1 MNVTVSSWALPGDY
15 GQAHPVA
22 RKRPGGMAG
31 GWLAAGDVDWQA
43 VWSQD
48 DRMEAI
54 PRRVPAGSVGPA
66 VPGAPDVGRPGRRR
80 RPTGKPPPLPRSIHR
95 TGLWWVAAAVVL
107 VTLAKVVFGPAR
119 RSLGVAVTVWDDAVV
134 GWLARLHLP
143 GLTGLMEAIVASTGS
158 AAVVGVV
165 RWGVLVALL
174 VLRRFRHLV
183 VFVGSFLAVLLAVRL
198 ATVDRPRPFG
208 VDLRGSWAGWAMPS
222 RPVAIFAATLVGVLY
237 TLVPVGRWR
246 QLGKWVAAGLVT
258 AFALARVGLG
268 VDAPTDVLVG
278 AVIGVAVSVAAYRL
292 FVPSEVFPVAYRRGR
307 SAHLDVGGR
316 RGEAIRDALAD
327 QLGLTVVEV
336 KPFGLSGSAGSTP
349 LRIQVQ
355 DGAGDARYVFGKLYA
370 RSHLRADRSYKF
382 ARALRYGRLED
393 EKPFSTVRRL
403 VQQEDYALSLMQR
416 AGLPSPEPYGV
427 AELTPEREYLI
438 VFEFLDGA
446 TELGEADVDDAII
459 DQGLAIVRKLWD
471 ANLAHRDIKPANLL
485 VRGGKLYLIDVFF
498 AQLHPSPW
506 RQAVDL
512 ANMLLCLALRS
523 SPQQV
528 YQRALRRFS
537 VGEITEAFAA
547 ARGLA
552 LPSQLRRMMR
562 DQGRD
567 LHGEFVRL
575 LPTPPRPIGVQ
586 RWSARRVGL
595 LLLVL
600 VALIPAVP
608 MAWAFASSSANPDA
622 GAAVS
627 GGNGSCTQL
636 EELWLQAQAVPSAS
650 LIPCFQAFPAGIQGA
665 LAVRNGES
673 VLQFDRAGVDIKLNI
688 ADGPHVTAEAGSVTI
703 RLTATCA
710 AHTTTAGQTI
720 APGVTRFHLE
730 GPPGTSE
737 VADVFRGGCVT
748 YRAEAGSASARLLDQ
763 AQRAVSFRARDDLRQ
778 ALQRRSGGRLDLYPA
793 AP

>member
-1 MNVTVSSWALPGDY
+1 MG
-15 GQAHPVA
+15 
-22 RKRPGGMAG
+22 
-31 GWLAAGDVDWQA
+31 
-43 VWSQD
+43 
-48 DRMEAI
+48 AI
-54 PRRVPAGSVGPA
+54 PRRVPAGSAGPA

-80 RPTGKPPPLPRSIHR
+80 RPTGKPPPLPRGIHR

-119 RSLGVAVTVWDDAVV
+119 RGLGVAVTVWDDAVV

-143 GLTGLMEAIVASTGS
+143 GLTGLMEAIMASTGS

-183 VFVGSFLAVLLAVRL
+183 VFVGSFLAVLVAVRL

-237 TLVPVGRWR
+237 TLVPAGRWR

-268 VDAPTDVLVG
+268 VDAPTDALVG

-355 DGAGDARYVFGKLYA
+355 DGAGDTRYVFGKLYA

-416 AGLPSPEPYGV
+416 AGLPSPQPYGV

-446 TELGEADVDDAII
+446 TELGEADVDDAVI

-537 VGEITEAFAA
+537 VGEINEAFAA

-650 LIPCFQAFPAGIQGA
+650 RIPCFQAFPAGIQGA
-665 LAVRNGES
+665 LRVRNGES

-688 ADGPHVTAEAGSVTI
+688 ADGLHVTAEAGSVTI

-720 APGVTRFHLE
+720 APGVTRFNLE

-737 VADVFRGGCVT
+737 VADVFRGGCIT

-763 AQRAVSFRARDDLRQ
+763 SQRAVSFRARDDLRQ
-778 ALQRRSGGRLDLYPA
+778 ALQRRSGGRLDLYPP

>member
-1 MNVTVSSWALPGDY
+1 
-15 GQAHPVA
+15 
-22 RKRPGGMAG
+22 
-31 GWLAAGDVDWQA
+31 
-43 VWSQD
+43 
-48 DRMEAI
+48 
-54 PRRVPAGSVGPA
+54 
-66 VPGAPDVGRPGRRR
+66 
-80 RPTGKPPPLPRSIHR
+80 
-95 TGLWWVAAAVVL
+95 
-107 VTLAKVVFGPAR
+107 
-119 RSLGVAVTVWDDAVV
+119 
-134 GWLARLHLP
+134 
-143 GLTGLMEAIVASTGS
+143 
-158 AAVVGVV
+158 
-165 RWGVLVALL
+165 
-174 VLRRFRHLV
+174 
-183 VFVGSFLAVLLAVRL
+183 
-198 ATVDRPRPFG
+198 
-208 VDLRGSWAGWAMPS
+208 
-222 RPVAIFAATLVGVLY
+222 VAIFAATLVGVLY
-237 TLVPVGRWR
+237 TLVPAGRWR
-246 QLGKWVAAGLVT
+246 QAGKWVAAGLVT

-268 VDAPTDVLVG
+268 VDAPTDALVG

-355 DGAGDARYVFGKLYA
+355 DGAGDTRYVFGKLYA

-416 AGLPSPEPYGV
+416 AGLPSPQPYGV

-537 VGEITEAFAA
+537 VGEINEAFAA

-650 LIPCFQAFPAGIQGA
+650 RIPCFQAFPAGIQGA
-665 LAVRNGES
+665 LRVRNGES

-688 ADGPHVTAEAGSVTI
+688 ADGLHVTAEAGSVTI

-720 APGVTRFHLE
+720 APGVTRFNLE

-737 VADVFRGGCVT
+737 VADVFRGGCIT

-763 AQRAVSFRARDDLRQ
+763 SQRAVSFRARDDLRQ
-778 ALQRRSGGRLDLYPA
+778 ALQRRSGGRLDLYPP

>member
-1 MNVTVSSWALPGDY
+1 
-15 GQAHPVA
+15 
-22 RKRPGGMAG
+22 
-31 GWLAAGDVDWQA
+31 
-43 VWSQD
+43 
-48 DRMEAI
+48 
-54 PRRVPAGSVGPA
+54 
-66 VPGAPDVGRPGRRR
+66 
-80 RPTGKPPPLPRSIHR
+80 LPRGIHR

-119 RSLGVAVTVWDDAVV
+119 RGLGVAVTVWDDAVV

-143 GLTGLMEAIVASTGS
+143 GLTGLMEAIMASTGS

-208 VDLRGSWAGWAMPS
+208 VELRGSWAGWAMPS

-237 TLVPVGRWR
+237 TLVPAGRWR

-268 VDAPTDVLVG
+268 VDAPTDALVG

-355 DGAGDARYVFGKLYA
+355 DGAGDTRYVFGKLYA

-416 AGLPSPEPYGV
+416 AGLPSPQPYGV

-446 TELGEADVDDAII
+446 TELGEAGVDDAVI

-537 VGEITEAFAA
+537 VGEINEAFAA

-627 GGNGSCTQL
+627 GGKGSCTQL

-650 LIPCFQAFPAGIQGA
+650 RIPCFQAFPAGIQGA
-665 LAVRNGES
+665 LRVRNGES

-688 ADGPHVTAEAGSVTI
+688 ADGLHVTAEAGSVTI

-720 APGVTRFHLE
+720 APGVTRFNLE

-737 VADVFRGGCVT
+737 VADVFRGGCIT

-763 AQRAVSFRARDDLRQ
+763 SQRAVSFRARDDLRQ
-778 ALQRRSGGRLDLYPA
+778 ALQRRSGGRLDLYPP

>member
-1 MNVTVSSWALPGDY
+1 
-15 GQAHPVA
+15 
-22 RKRPGGMAG
+22 
-31 GWLAAGDVDWQA
+31 
-43 VWSQD
+43 
-48 DRMEAI
+48 
-54 PRRVPAGSVGPA
+54 
-66 VPGAPDVGRPGRRR
+66 
-80 RPTGKPPPLPRSIHR
+80 
-95 TGLWWVAAAVVL
+95 
-107 VTLAKVVFGPAR
+107 
-119 RSLGVAVTVWDDAVV
+119 
-134 GWLARLHLP
+134 
-143 GLTGLMEAIVASTGS
+143 
-158 AAVVGVV
+158 
-165 RWGVLVALL
+165 
-174 VLRRFRHLV
+174 
-183 VFVGSFLAVLLAVRL
+183 
-198 ATVDRPRPFG
+198 
-208 VDLRGSWAGWAMPS
+208 
-222 RPVAIFAATLVGVLY
+222 LVGVLY
-237 TLVPVGRWR
+237 TLVPAGRWR

-268 VDAPTDVLVG
+268 VDAPTDALVG

-355 DGAGDARYVFGKLYA
+355 DGAGDTRYVFGKLYA

-416 AGLPSPEPYGV
+416 AGLPSPQPYGV

-537 VGEITEAFAA
+537 VGEINEAFAA

-650 LIPCFQAFPAGIQGA
+650 RIPCFQAFPAGIQGA
-665 LAVRNGES
+665 LRVRNGES

-688 ADGPHVTAEAGSVTI
+688 ADGLHVTAEAGSVTI

-720 APGVTRFHLE
+720 APGVTRFNLE

-737 VADVFRGGCVT
+737 VADVFRGGCIT

-763 AQRAVSFRARDDLRQ
+763 SQRAVSFRARDDLRQ
-778 ALQRRSGGRLDLYPA
+778 ALQRRSGGRLDLYPP

>member
-1 MNVTVSSWALPGDY
+1 MG
-15 GQAHPVA
+15 
-22 RKRPGGMAG
+22 
-31 GWLAAGDVDWQA
+31 
-43 VWSQD
+43 
-48 DRMEAI
+48 AI
-54 PRRVPAGSVGPA
+54 PRRVPAGSAGPA

-80 RPTGKPPPLPRSIHR
+80 RPTGKPPPLPRGIHR

-119 RSLGVAVTVWDDAVV
+119 RGLGVAVTVWDDAVV

-143 GLTGLMEAIVASTGS
+143 GLTGLMEAIMASTGS

-208 VDLRGSWAGWAMPS
+208 VELRGSWAGWAMPS

-237 TLVPVGRWR
+237 TLVPAGRWR

-292 FVPSEVFPVAYRRGR
+292 FVPSEVFPVVYRRGR

-355 DGAGDARYVFGKLYA
+355 DGAGDTRYVFGKLYA

-446 TELGEADVDDAII
+446 TELGEAGVDDAVI

-537 VGEITEAFAA
+537 VGEINEAFAA

-650 LIPCFQAFPAGIQGA
+650 RIPCFQAFPAGIQGA
-665 LAVRNGES
+665 LRVRNGES

-688 ADGPHVTAEAGSVTI
+688 ADGLHVTAEAGSVTI

-720 APGVTRFHLE
+720 APGVTRFKLE

-737 VADVFRGGCVT
+737 VADVFRGGCIT

-763 AQRAVSFRARDDLRQ
+763 SQRAASFRGRDDLRQ
-778 ALQRRSGGRLDLYPA
+778 ALQRRSGGRLDLYPP